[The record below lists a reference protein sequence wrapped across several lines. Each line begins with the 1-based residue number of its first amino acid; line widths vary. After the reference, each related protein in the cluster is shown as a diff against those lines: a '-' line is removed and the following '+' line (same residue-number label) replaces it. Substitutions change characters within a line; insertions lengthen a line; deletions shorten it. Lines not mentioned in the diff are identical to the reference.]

1 MWEKDWSE
9 LCSFTVCLVTE
20 SYALGESKYRYSLLH
35 IVLSLRKTGTAWEQ
49 GSLGETIT
57 ISLQTHSMN
66 SFHGIIDILH
76 KSITEKRLLLGIWK
90 NKNNNN
96 KKVTEKTKKKTTQ
109 TQKPKQT
116 TKGII
121 PTSSNEDRAVTPSGG
136 QMFLLE
142 CVYGRKKEGQCIRFK
157 ESPSQKKIFVFYFSF
172 SPVGSWEVTLLG
184 QMAEAGI

>member
-1 MWEKDWSE
+1 
-9 LCSFTVCLVTE
+9 
-20 SYALGESKYRYSLLH
+20 
-35 IVLSLRKTGTAWEQ
+35 
-49 GSLGETIT
+49 
-57 ISLQTHSMN
+57 MN

-76 KSITEKRLLLGIWK
+76 KSITE
-90 NKNNNN
+90 
-96 KKVTEKTKKKTTQ
+96 EKIITGNLEKQKQQQQKGNREDKKKTQ

-172 SPVGSWEVTLLG
+172 SPVGS
-184 QMAEAGI
+184 

>member
-76 KSITEKRLLLGIWK
+76 KSITE
-90 NKNNNN
+90 
-96 KKVTEKTKKKTTQ
+96 EKIITGNLEKQKQQQQKGNREDKKKPHKHKNQ
-109 TQKPKQT
+109 SKP
-116 TKGII
+116 
-121 PTSSNEDRAVTPSGG
+121 PRVSSQP
-136 QMFLLE
+136 LLMRTE
-142 CVYGRKKEGQCIRFK
+142 LSPRQVVRCFSWNVYTEGRKKDSAYALKSHLHRKRFLFFTFLF
-157 ESPSQKKIFVFYFSF
+157 P
-172 SPVGSWEVTLLG
+172 LLVV
-184 QMAEAGI
+184 EK